1 MMIFVRE
8 ELESLLFDIAVE
20 SAKKAVEGINRD
32 DIKKM
37 RNEMRHSLVAIV
49 MCHLSLE
56 ALINS
61 IGMLYY
67 GNQPNPEK
75 QKEWKNIEGLEF
87 VKKWKHLAMIAHQEK
102 TKTKQKKT
110 LCRETTQLL
119 SELAKLRDSIVH
131 YKAVPV
137 NKSRL
142 RRTSKNNVVSPE
154 LEKYTSEA
162 AKKAIKTVIE
172 VIKAFNNLA
181 GKEYGEWRNTI
192 LEKHSMKV

>member
-1 MMIFVRE
+1 MILVRE

-32 DIKKM
+32 DINKM
-37 RNEMRHSLVAIV
+37 RNEMRHSLIAII

-75 QKEWKNIEGLEF
+75 QKEWKKIEKWEF
-87 VKKWKHLAMIAHQEK
+87 VRKWKHLAMIAHQDK

-154 LEKYTSEA
+154 LEKYTSEE

-172 VIKAFNNLA
+172 VIEAFNDLA